1 MELTNKI
8 INCLPGDKWSSE
20 YSDGGVLHLSC
31 GTPDRLNKKR
41 IEKRLSEA
49 ARRAGIEGAVCEI
62 VSGFEDLSAIYAR
75 DLYAKGGVTLRVT
88 QGECVDED
96 EVELEFKVKEIIYD
110 HDLGSDCD
118 DGGAIAVLLN
128 AHREGYCRALAITS
142 CVYNPYASYCVSL
155 MCEYFGV
162 DDIEIGVNTE
172 RDHLNDEGWYQCS
185 KAQAEKYYT
194 ALARPYPEYESNVP
208 LIRRCL
214 ANSRGDVTLI
224 TTGALTTL
232 YPFMQSKPDGISP
245 LDGVTLFRD
254 KVGHYVCG
262 GGKFPDGTLESNFYV
277 DPEAVD
283 VVINKYLKG
292 YPVTFFGAEVAGGT
306 FSGYVMKQD
315 KYKDYILRDIYE
327 HHRPETCDHNSWDLG
342 TVHYSVF
349 GTSYGFFEERRGY
362 TVEPYGK
369 MGCMRLFNGGVHSY
383 IVRRGPYEMLRDT
396 FNELIVPRETD
407 LAE

>member
-1 MELTNKI
+1 MELIRKLL
-8 INCLPGDKWSSE
+8 CDLPGDKWSSE
-20 YSDGGVLHLSC
+20 YTDGGALYLSC

-49 ARRAGIEGAVCEI
+49 SVRAGIEGAVCEI
-62 VSGFEDLSAIYAR
+62 VSGFETLSEIYAR
-75 DLYAKGGVTLRVT
+75 ELFAKGGVTLKIT
-88 QGECVDED
+88 AGGESEED
-96 EVELEFKVKEIIYD
+96 TVELVFFVKEIIYD

-142 CVYNPYASYCVSL
+142 CVYNPYASYCVGI

-162 DDIEIGVNTE
+162 DDIEIGVDTE
-172 RDHLNDEGWYQCS
+172 RDHLDGEGWYQCS
-185 KAQAEKYYT
+185 KKQAEKYYT
-194 ALARPYPEYESNVP
+194 EKGRPFPEYESNIP

-214 ANSRGDVTLI
+214 AKSRGNVTLI
-224 TTGALTTL
+224 TTGALSTL
-232 YPFMQSKPDGISP
+232 YPLMQSKGDEYSP

-262 GGKFPDGTLESNFYV
+262 GGVFPGGTLESNFYV

-283 VVINKYLKG
+283 KVINEYLKG
-292 YPVTFFGAEVAGGT
+292 YPMTFFGAEVAGGT

-349 GTSYGFFEERRGY
+349 GTSYGFFEVREGF
-362 TVEPYGK
+362 TVEPYGT

-383 IVRRGPYEMLRDT
+383 VVRRGPYEILRDT
-396 FNELIVPRETD
+396 FNELIVPRDMVE
-407 LAE
+407 